1 MKNLFIYILLSSSL
15 LLTVISFGSEELLSD
30 DPNQKSI
37 NMEQSNPVEWYNLDG
52 IPPVGDQVVAG
63 SCFAW
68 AAAYYYLTHLQWQEY
83 GWDVNDPA
91 HQFSPAFVYNLTNG
105 GYDNRAWEGD
115 NARRDAFEV
124 LRTLGCAT
132 MEDMP
137 YNYTAYSTFP
147 TETAFR
153 NGMKFRTL
161 STHEVNTRNDSG
173 LQIIKDHLLAGN
185 LAVLGIFGYRNLD
198 NISNYNNIY
207 CHSQTTG
214 GRLYWH
220 EVTIIGYNDTLVTAD
235 GVGAFRLVNSW
246 SAGWGDAGYFW
257 MSYEAVKHTKTSYG
271 YAMYATDR
279 IGYEPT
285 LTTRIEVGHSDRYNL
300 VYKTG
305 LGDPGSPDMLLTF
318 FDYSP
323 MSLATGISY
332 PDESALVLDL
342 TDMISLMQTNE
353 SNNIFL
359 RIDDNAPS
367 NGYMGYIKSLMIED
381 LSEQL
386 CTQTMNIPILI
397 EDANVGAEE
406 EVAFDYSTSPPVNIS
421 AEPATEEGLVQ
432 LSWDEPLQQIN
443 LLGYNIYL
451 NGRLIDNTS
460 SNTYNHFLSIRGTNY
475 YDVTAVFDNGES
487 LGAMVSTLWDGTV
500 SFGIP
505 FEDNFESGFSEWVH
519 VGSSGISSFITEDP
533 VYEGQYSAGLKST
546 AYDNT
551 ALLRP
556 FETIAGADIET
567 WFKLDVYPVGDM
579 GAGGCVFLIEDGL
592 ILGTFFDPYGHPGY
606 AYTLTPGNPIPV
618 HLDSS
623 VTINQQEWY
632 KQKLRYYNGKL
643 QIMLIDSNW
652 DVLFNTALNTPV
664 QGVNQAALF
673 VQGINGG
680 WNHFDKFSIIPW
692 AEGSLL
698 HFNPVSATDDPYA
711 FIISEASINTNILQA
726 GDEIAIYDGDLCVG
740 AVTVDGKWPL
750 ELNAWEADS
759 VNSGFISGNTI
770 LARLWSSQS
779 NLEYETNI
787 TFDVGDGN
795 FDNGIFSRVAI
806 EGTNIVSVQ
815 DNVNEVPRV
824 FALSQNYPNPF
835 NPSTIIRYSVPHTSR
850 VSIRVFDILGNEVS
864 TLVDDNVP
872 AGDYTVEFSSNGG
885 GTNLASGIYFYKLQA
900 GNFIETKKMILMK

>member
-1 MKNLFIYILLSSSL
+1 MKNLFIYILLVCSL
-15 LLTVISFGSEELLSD
+15 LFSVNGNGNEKLLNKDSNKESNNPEETI
-30 DPNQKSI
+30 P
-37 NMEQSNPVEWYNLDG
+37 PEWYNLDG
-52 IPPVGDQVVAG
+52 IPPVGDQVVGG

-105 GYDNRAWEGD
+105 GVDNGAYEGN

-137 YNYTAYSTFP
+137 YSSNGYRNFP
-147 TETAFR
+147 SETAFR
-153 NGMKFRTL
+153 NGIKFRTL
-161 STHEVNTRNDSG
+161 STHEVDTRTDSG
-173 LQIIKDHLLAGN
+173 LQVIKDHLLAGN
-185 LAVLGIFGYRNLD
+185 LAVLGIYGYRNLD
-198 NISNYNNIY
+198 YINSYGNIY
-207 CHSQTTG
+207 CHTQTTG

-220 EVTIIGYNDTLVTAD
+220 EVTIVGYNDTLVTAD
-235 GVGAFRLVNSW
+235 GVGAFRLINEW
-246 SAGWGDAGYFW
+246 GTAWGDAGFFW

-300 VYKTG
+300 VYKAG

-323 MSLATGISY
+323 MSLRAGIPY
-332 PDESALVLDL
+332 PDEGVLVLDI
-342 TDMISLMQTNE
+342 TDMKSLIQTSG
-353 SNNIFL
+353 SNNIFV
-359 RIDDNAPS
+359 RIEDDAAS
-367 NGYMGYIKSLMIED
+367 NGFGGYIKSLTVED

-386 CTQTMNIPILI
+386 CSQSLNIPIII
-397 EDANVGAEE
+397 EDANIGAEE
-406 EVAFDYSTSPPVNIS
+406 EVAFDYLLSPPLNLSVNS
-421 AEPATEEGLVQ
+421 VSEDGLVQ
-432 LSWDEPLQQIN
+432 LSWDEPLQQSN
-443 LLGYNIYL
+443 LIGYNIYL
-451 NGRLIDNTS
+451 NGRLIDNTT
-460 SNTYNHFLSIRGTNY
+460 SNTYNHFISIRGNNY
-475 YDVTAVFDNGES
+475 YDVTAVFNEGES
-487 LGAMVSTLWDGTV
+487 LGVIVAALWNGTV
-500 SFGIP
+500 AYGIP
-505 FEDNFESGFSEWVH
+505 FADNFENGFSQWID
-519 VGSSGISSFITEDP
+519 VGSSGISAFITEDP
-533 VYEGQYSAGLKST
+533 VYEGQFSARLKST

-556 FETIAGADIET
+556 FETTAGADVET
-567 WFKLDVYPVGDM
+567 WFKLDAYPVGDM
-579 GAGGCVFLIEDGL
+579 GAGGCVFLIENGL

-606 AYTLTPGNPIPV
+606 AYSLTPGNPIPV

-652 DVLFNTALNTPV
+652 NVIFNTALNTPV

-673 VQGINGG
+673 VQGLNDG

-692 AEGSLL
+692 AEGNLV
-698 HFNPVSATDDPYA
+698 HFNPVSTTDNPYA
-711 FIISEASINTNILQA
+711 FIINQASINSNNLQA

-740 AVTVDGKWPL
+740 AVTVDDEWPL

-759 VNSGFISGNTI
+759 ANPGFISGNI
-770 LARLWSSQS
+770 IKARLWSSQS

-787 TFDVGDGN
+787 TFDAGDGN
-795 FDNGIFSRVAI
+795 FGSGIFSRVAI
-806 EGTNIVSVQ
+806 EGTSVVSVTE
-815 DNVNEVPRV
+815 DENSVPRV

-835 NPSTIIRYSVPHTSR
+835 NPSTVIRYSVPHITR
-850 VSIRVFDILGNEVS
+850 VSIKLFDILGNEVS
-864 TLVDDNVP
+864 TLVDGMMPV
-872 AGDYTVEFSSNGG
+872 GDYSVEFDGS
-885 GTNLASGIYFYKLQA
+885 NLASGIYFYQLQSKEVT
-900 GNFIETKKMILMK
+900 FTKKMILMK